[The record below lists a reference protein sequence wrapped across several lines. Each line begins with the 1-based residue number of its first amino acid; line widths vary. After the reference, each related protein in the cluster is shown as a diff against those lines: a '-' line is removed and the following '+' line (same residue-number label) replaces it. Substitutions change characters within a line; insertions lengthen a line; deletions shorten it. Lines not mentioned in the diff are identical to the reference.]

1 MYLCNLS
8 LIFGI
13 FCFKALIDFF
23 DGLVILVFL
32 AFVVL
37 AVLAFGFGLLADVG
51 LLCAALAC
59 EL

>member
-1 MYLCNLS
+1 MKTL

-23 DGLVILVFL
+23 DGLVVLAFL

-37 AVLAFGFGLLADVG
+37 AVLAFNFGLLADVG
-51 LLCAALAC
+51 LLFAALAC